1 MTRGDPLGG
10 LERTRRAARE
20 RARGPR
26 LGPSESQVAHQTPS
40 GLPNLG
46 AAARRE
52 PSAGH
57 RTTWQLCLPGTGP
70 HDGACRF
77 PVPGPLG
84 RGRCSAILQAQ
95 VMPVPRDAGR
105 EGHRGPDARPGSVCE
120 TAEPGAGEP
129 GQTGRRQGEGS
140 GPRGGDLKPCPRGR
154 ARTRQGVLRGA
165 AWSPAE
171 HGGTRAHG
179 RGPEWRGGPRG
190 PSQLL
195 RRPGREEVVE
205 KGPRNALAR
214 GLGRSVAARR
224 ARGACAARAFEILG
238 CTG

>member
-1 MTRGDPLGG
+1 MGSDGIGDVAGRQVTRGDPLGG

-95 VMPVPRDAGR
+95 VMPVPRDTGR

-120 TAEPGAGEP
+120 TAEPGAGKL
-129 GQTGRRQGEGS
+129 GQTGRRQGKGAAHEAE
-140 GPRGGDLKPCPRGR
+140 RGR
-154 ARTRQGVLRGA
+154 ARACYGGLRGA
-165 AWSPAE
+165 PQSTGGLALTAAGQSGAAVRGDRLSCSADQVVRKWWRRGP
-171 HGGTRAHG
+171 GTR
-179 RGPEWRGGPRG
+179 WRGD
-190 PSQLL
+190 
-195 RRPGREEVVE
+195 
-205 KGPRNALAR
+205 
-214 GLGRSVAARR
+214 SVAR
-224 ARGACAARAFEILG
+224 
-238 CTG
+238 